1 MLSALLLRLAVRLQ
15 NVLIMQDGVRELL
28 PESVLRE
35 IVLNSSLDDR
45 DIQNLSDVWSGAR
58 RLL

>member
-15 NVLIMQDGVRELL
+15 NVLIMQDGVRKLL
-28 PESVLRE
+28 PESVFRE

>member
-1 MLSALLLRLAVRLQ
+1 MLSALLLGLAVRLQ

-45 DIQNLSDVWSGAR
+45 DIQNLSDVRPGAR
-58 RLL
+58 CLL

>member
-15 NVLIMQDGVRELL
+15 NVLIMQNGVRELL

-45 DIQNLSDVWSGAR
+45 DIQNLSDAWPGAR
-58 RLL
+58 CLL